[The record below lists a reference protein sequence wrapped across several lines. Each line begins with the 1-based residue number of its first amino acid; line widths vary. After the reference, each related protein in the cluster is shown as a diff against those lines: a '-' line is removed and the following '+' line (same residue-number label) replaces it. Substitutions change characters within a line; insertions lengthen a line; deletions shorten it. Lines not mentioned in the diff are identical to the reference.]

1 MYSDE
6 PTSDEGVRLGLGA
19 DIPSHDEKERLTGP
33 QSLRRLPLPTAGE
46 SGKKPLAVSRY
57 HTLIASYIF
66 ADLAPEWEKQF
77 SEKNAT
83 YGEYDYDLKEL
94 GEFVEIHR
102 KYKMLRRAY
111 LEKADTS
118 GWKEQPREIAM
129 DMIGHLY
136 LLIAVID
143 ELDNDR

>member
-1 MYSDE
+1 MDK
-6 PTSDEGVRLGLGA
+6 PTTSGESIRLMPGWNVA
-19 DIPSHDEKERLTGP
+19 NKS
-33 QSLRRLPLPTAGE
+33 LPTAGE
-46 SGKKPLAVSRY
+46 SGDKPLTTARY
-57 HTLIASYIF
+57 RTLIASYIF
-66 ADLAPEWEKQF
+66 VDLVPEWEKQF
-77 SEKNAT
+77 EEKNAN
-83 YGEYDYDLKEL
+83 YGEYDYELKEL

-118 GWKEQPREIAM
+118 GWKEKPREIAM

-143 ELDNDR
+143 ELDN